1 MAETTDFLRGRK
13 RLILAVLMIST
24 AVAVVCAKVNTRGN
38 LLVAGA
44 ATHVI
49 VDDPGPSI
57 VDRRAQPDD
66 VIALQQRAELYARLL
81 VSDPVLAGVARRAG
95 IAPGQLSGVARSP
108 GVPYTF
114 TQPDSEVRAAQI
126 IGSRAPYQLEMQ
138 ASIHEPVLSI
148 YSQAPSVGEAQRLAD
163 AAVLGLQDY
172 LRALARGQAF
182 PVGSLPTL
190 RQLGPAR
197 GGVIAGHASVVI
209 AALTWITAF
218 GLTCALLLGV
228 AYLRAR
234 RRRPAVGG
242 PARAA
247 ATTER
252 EGLDDWPHTTRVLPW
267 MVAGFIAMLWLT
279 PFDKIQLAISTPID
293 MKLDRL
299 VLPFVFV
306 VWVIAFAAG
315 GRLSPRLRI
324 TPIHVALAA
333 FLACAFLSVVLDAR
347 SLNRTLELDL
357 ALKKLPLLISYMS
370 LFVIVASAVR
380 RTEVRAFMTYSLVL
394 AVICGVG
401 VIWEYRFKQNLF
413 SIWTERLLPPGFRY
427 DSSASTVASVD
438 SLGRR
443 GVVGPADV
451 GLEAVSMLAMALPMA
466 VVGLLGTPRRKERI
480 LHGLAVCLLMAATF
494 ATVRKSAMLAP
505 ISVFLT
511 LAYFRRRELL
521 SLAPLGL
528 VVALAVSMLA
538 PGAVHTTIE
547 QFVTPESSTAT
558 TTRDRVA
565 DYDAIRP
572 DVWTHLLFG
581 RGFGSYDH
589 FTYRVLDSEVLGR
602 LVETGVIGLAAFLLI
617 GVAVVLAA
625 RSTIAGRAAPYA
637 GLALIGAAAAVCFVV
652 VSFLF
657 DVLGYP
663 HVTYIFLYIAGLV
676 AVVVQPPALRRAPSL
691 GRDHA
696 SRRHSATRKSQ
707 ALRGVH

>member
-1 MAETTDFLRGRK
+1 MADASDFRRGRK
-13 RLILAVLMIST
+13 RLILAV
-24 AVAVVCAKVNTRGN
+24 VAVSALVALVCAKVNTRGN

-44 ATHVI
+44 AAHVI
-49 VDDPGPSI
+49 VDDPGASI

-66 VIALQQRAELYARLL
+66 VVTLQERAELYGRLL
-81 VSDPVLAGVARRAG
+81 VSGPVLADVARRAG
-95 IAPGQLSGVARSP
+95 IPRDQLSGVARSP

-126 IGSRAPYQLEMQ
+126 ADSRSPYQLEMQ
-138 ASIHEPVLSI
+138 ASINEPILSV
-148 YSQAPSVGEAQRLAD
+148 YSQAPSVVQAQRLAD
-163 AAVLGLQDY
+163 AAVLGLRDY
-172 LRALARGQAF
+172 LRGLALRERF
-182 PVGSLPTL
+182 PSAGVPVL

-197 GGVIAGHASVVI
+197 GGVISAHASAVI
-209 AALTWITAF
+209 GALTFVTAF
-218 GLTCALLLGV
+218 GLTCALLLGLV
-228 AYLRAR
+228 SLVAR
-234 RRRPAVGG
+234 RMGR
-242 PARAA
+242 PARAPA
-247 ATTER
+247 APALDGR
-252 EGLDDWPHTTRVLPW
+252 DDWPHTTRALPW
-267 MVAGFIAMLWLT
+267 MIAGFIAMLWLT
-279 PFDKIQLAISTPID
+279 PFDKVELAIATPID

-299 VLPFVFV
+299 VLPFVLV
-306 VWVIAFAAG
+306 VWAMAFAAG

-347 SLNRTLELDL
+347 YLNRTLELDL
-357 ALKKLPLLISYMS
+357 ALKKLPLLISYLS
-370 LFVIVASAVR
+370 LFVIVASAIR

-394 AVICGVG
+394 AVICAIG

-427 DSSASTVASVD
+427 DSTAATVDTVD

-443 GVVGPADV
+443 GITGPADV

-466 VVGLLGTPRRKERI
+466 VVGLLGTSRRRARI
-480 LHGLAVCLLMAATF
+480 LHAIAVCLLVAATF

-505 ISVFLT
+505 ISVFAT

-528 VVALAVSMLA
+528 VVAFVVSLLS
-538 PGAVHTTIE
+538 PGAVHNTIT
-547 QFVTPESSTAT
+547 QFVTPDSTAAA

-602 LVETGVIGLAAFLLI
+602 LVETGVVGLVAFLLI
-617 GVAVVLAA
+617 GVSVVFAA
-625 RSTIAGRAAPYA
+625 RRTIAGRVAPDA
-637 GLALIGAAAAVCFVV
+637 GLALVGAAAAVCFVV
-652 VSFLF
+652 VSSLF

-676 AVVVQPPALRRAPSL
+676 AVVVAPAPPPQPPRPS
-691 GRDHA
+691 RDHA
-696 SRRHSATRKSQ
+696 FRRHTAARKSP